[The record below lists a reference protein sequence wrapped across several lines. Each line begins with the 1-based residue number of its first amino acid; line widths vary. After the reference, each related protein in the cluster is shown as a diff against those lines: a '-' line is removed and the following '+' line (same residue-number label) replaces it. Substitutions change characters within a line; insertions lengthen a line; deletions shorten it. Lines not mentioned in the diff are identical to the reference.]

1 MRLFTTGLV
10 AVLSVLLFPAATCA
24 DLFGSGANSF
34 TIDFVTIGAP
44 NNPQDYFIAPGDV
57 AAPPGG
63 GSVPYVFRMGTYEV
77 SERMIAAA
85 NAEGNLGITQTSR
98 GPDFPAGGIS
108 WLDAVRFVNWLN
120 TSTGNPAAYKLDPAG
135 NFQLWAPTDPGYDPT
150 NWFRNTQ
157 AKYFLPSH
165 DEWYKAAY
173 FDPLLG
179 VYYDYPTGSD
189 TAPLRVAGGTAPG
202 TAVYGGSFFAPTP
215 SPIMSA
221 GGPSPF
227 GTFAQG
233 GNIGE
238 LIETEIDKVNDS
250 IESARTARGGAYTSG
265 AAELVSYTAIG
276 YGPNFQSPNLGFRVA
291 SRIPE
296 PSTLSLAIGLL
307 WLAGGVAKRTARVSL
322 HGEIS

>member
-44 NNPQDYFIAPGDV
+44 NNPQDFFIGPPVGI

-63 GSVPYVFRMGTYEV
+63 GSVSYVFRMGTYEV

-85 NAEGNLGITQTSR
+85 NAEGNLGITQTSH

-108 WLDAVRFVNWLN
+108 WLEAVRFVNWLN

-202 TAVYGGSFFAPTP
+202 TAVYGGTFLPPHAP

-250 IESARTARGGAYTSG
+250 VVGLRTVRGGAF
-265 AAELVSYTAIG
+265 VSDASNLSS
-276 YGPNFQSPNLGFRVA
+276 YGTLSIQPTQEFVTVGFRVA

-296 PSTLSLAIGLL
+296 PSTLSLAIGFL
-307 WLAGGVAKRTARVSL
+307 WLARGVARRIARATA
-322 HGEIS
+322 